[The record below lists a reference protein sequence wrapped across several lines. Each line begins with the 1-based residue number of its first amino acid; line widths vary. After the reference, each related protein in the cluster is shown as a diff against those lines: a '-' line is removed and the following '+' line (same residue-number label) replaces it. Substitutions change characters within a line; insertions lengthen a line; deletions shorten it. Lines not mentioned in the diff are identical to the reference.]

1 MENWYIAEVH
11 NRREAVVAYTLT
23 CLDIKPFLP
32 LILRAERVSNRTR
45 QKEITAAPSL
55 PGYVFFSTFR
65 ERVPDVNAIRDVKAI
80 VSEGPGLYVTVPA
93 RQMLPFIDAH
103 DRWHMEAREAFRR
116 GRGLPGSG
124 PRPKFQAMTKE
135 VLAEY
140 MRTHFRS
147 GADDLAEVA

>member
-23 CLDIKPFLP
+23 CLDIAVPAPHPQSRARLKPHP
-32 LILRAERVSNRTR
+32 AEGNHRRP
-45 QKEITAAPSL
+45 KP

-124 PRPKFQAMTKE
+124 LRPKFQAMTKE